1 MTTPRLAG
9 LRLSHWQAEERA
21 DGVTVL
27 SFDRAEASVNTFGQD
42 VLLEL
47 GEIVER
53 LAIDPPKGLVVRSAK
68 SSGFIA
74 GADIREFAEFDA
86 RGTTADAIR
95 RGQQVFQKLAELP
108 CPTVAAIHGFC
119 MGGGTELALAC
130 RYRVASGDPSTRIGL
145 PEVKLGIFPGWGG
158 SVRLPRLVGAPAAM
172 DMMLTGRT
180 LSASA
185 AKATGLVDKVVAP
198 AVLVDAAAELALKG
212 TSRPPRQRFLGWITN
227 TWPVRQA
234 LAPML
239 ARQVARKA
247 RREHYPAP
255 YALIETWRRS
265 GGGIQSRLEAER
277 RAVVTLSGTPTAR
290 NLIRVFFLQERLK
303 GLGGKD
309 MHDAEGKP
317 SAGGISRVHVV
328 GAGVMGGDIAAWS
341 AYKGF
346 EVTLQD
352 REQRF
357 VDGAM
362 TRAQALFAKKVK
374 DDAKRPAVAARL
386 KPDLAGDGVAQADL
400 VIEAIVERADAKR
413 ELYATLEPRMK
424 ADALLTTNTS
434 SIPLT
439 DLRDHLQRPAQFA
452 GLHYFNPVALM
463 PLVEIIHH
471 DGMGGDVEAR
481 LAAFCRKLDKLP
493 VPVAGTPGFL
503 VNRVLFPYM
512 LEAMTAHAEGIPGP
526 AIDKAAVKFGM
537 PMGPIELIDTV
548 GLDVAAGVGAEL
560 APFLGLPIPAAL
572 QSPPEAGRRGKKD
585 GQGVYAWEQTEKG
598 SKPKKPELPKDYK
611 APDDL
616 EDRLILPL
624 LNEAVACLHD
634 RVVADADLLDAGV
647 IFGTGFAP
655 FRGGPI
661 QYVRDTGA
669 DALLARLKA
678 LQSKYGDRFAPRPGW
693 DSPLLRAAGA
703 PAVGDAGRP
712 HAQDVADVAPAG
724 SGGDARWTR
733 PPDR

>member
-1 MTTPRLAG
+1 MIAG
-9 LRLSHWQAEERA
+9 LDGLRFSHWQAAQRD
-21 DGVTVL
+21 DGIVVL
-27 SFDRAEASVNTFGQD
+27 GLDRANESVNSLAQD

-47 GEIVER
+47 DALLER
-53 LAIDPPKGLVVRSAK
+53 LALDPPKGVVFCSAK
-68 SSGFIA
+68 DSGFIA
-74 GADIREFAEFDA
+74 GADIREFQGFDE
-86 RGTTADAIR
+86 RGTTGDALR
-95 RGQQVFQKLAELP
+95 RGQQVFQRLAELP

-130 RYRVASGDPSTRIGL
+130 TYRVASNDGSTRIGL
-145 PEVKLGIFPGWGG
+145 PEVKLGIYPGWGG
-158 SVRLPRLVGAPAAM
+158 SVRLPRLVGAPAAF
-172 DMMLTGRT
+172 DMMLTGRA

-185 AKATGLVDKVVAP
+185 ARAIGLVDKVVDA
-198 AVLVDAAAELALKG
+198 AMLVDAAAELVKKRVQ
-212 TSRPPRQRFLGWITN
+212 RPFKQRLLGWITN
-227 TWPVRQA
+227 LWPARQL

-239 ARQVARKA
+239 VKQVARKA

-255 YALIETWRRS
+255 YSLIETWRRN
-265 GGGIQSRLEAER
+265 GGSVQSRLAAER
-277 RAVVTLSGTPTAR
+277 KSVAKLASTPTAR

-303 GLGGKD
+303 GQGGKD
-309 MHDAEGKP
+309 GSGMP
-317 SAGGISRVHVV
+317 LPGIRSVHVI

-346 EVTLQD
+346 DVTLQD

-357 VDGAM
+357 IDGAL
-362 TRAQALFAKKVK
+362 TRAGEWFAKKQK
-374 DDAKRPAVAARL
+374 DEAKRSAVSARL
-386 KPDLAGDGVAQADL
+386 KGDLDGHGISNADL
-400 VIEAIVERADAKR
+400 VIEAIIERADAKR
-413 ELYATLEPRMK
+413 ELYASVEPRMK
-424 ADALLTTNTS
+424 AEALLSTNTS

-439 DLRDHLQRPAQFA
+439 ELIEHIQRPAQFA

-471 DGMGGDVEAR
+471 TGMSPDTQKR
-481 LAAFCRKLDKLP
+481 LAAFCKAIDKLP

-512 LEAMTAHAEGIPGP
+512 LEAVTAYSEGIPG
-526 AIDKAAVKFGM
+526 AVIDKAAVKFGM

-572 QSPPEAGRRGKKD
+572 SSPPEQGKRGKKD
-585 GQGVYAWEQTEKG
+585 GQGLYAWENGKA
-598 SKPKKPELPKDYK
+598 KKPEVPKDYK
-611 APDDL
+611 APEDL

-634 RVVADADLLDAGV
+634 GVVSDADLLDAGV

-661 QYVRDTGA
+661 EYIKSVGPEV
-669 DALLARLKA
+669 LLTK
-678 LQSKYGDRFAPRPGW
+678 LQSLQAKYGERFAARPGW
-693 DSPLLRAAGA
+693 DSPTLR
-703 PAVGDAGRP
+703 D
-712 HAQDVADVAPAG
+712 
-724 SGGDARWTR
+724 
-733 PPDR
+733 